1 MAKAIGC
8 PTGFAASSK
17 GRESGSSQDPD
28 PSLSRLH
35 EYQASPVGL
44 IEAHLAGLV
53 STVALLK
60 DLSDDPILFRMIVD
74 QATTLDG
81 VHAEIGKLIFRIG
94 HSRGIPS

>member
-8 PTGFAASSK
+8 PTGFAVSSK
-17 GRESGSSQDPD
+17 GRESGSSQQPD

-35 EYQASPVGL
+35 QYQASPAGL
-44 IEAHLAGLV
+44 IEAHVTGLV

-60 DLSDDPILFRMIVD
+60 DLSDDPILFRMIANE
-74 QATTLDG
+74 ATTLDG
-81 VHAEIGKLIFRIG
+81 VHVEIGKLIFRIS